1 MFAVGFAIIV
11 LTIVAI
17 VKRYDAKLVL
27 FIAGLLMTMCA
38 GKYSLAFDAFTK
50 SMVNKGLVPVVCSV
64 MGFAFVMKYTGCD
77 VHLVHLLVD
86 KIKKAKYIL
95 IPASVIITWLV
106 NIALPS
112 AAGCGAAVGIVLIP
126 LLVKAGVHPVIAAS
140 SILAGTWGSVLNPG
154 TVHNPFIAKIV
165 NTDPMSIVIGHTPAA
180 VVGVIVMALALTGVA
195 VFNKENSGYIA
206 ENKEESSD
214 EFSVSY
220 IKAIVP
226 LVPLVLLLLGSKQV
240 HIIPNISVLEA
251 MIIGVFVAVIVTRAN
266 PSTICK
272 EFCSGMGNGY
282 GNVISLIVAAAVF
295 VSGMQ
300 ALGIVASL
308 IDIMKQSQS
317 MAKMAA
323 AWGPY
328 LITVLS
334 GSGDAVSLAFNG
346 AITPHAVEFGLDPA
360 KLGSLAYLSGGLGRS
375 MCPVAPVTIIAAQMA
390 GVEAM
395 DMVKRNVI
403 PATLSLIAVILM
415 L

>member
-308 IDIMKQSQS
+308 IDIMKHSQS

-360 KLGSLAYLSGGLGRS
+360 KLGSLAYLSGGLDRS